1 MPKQGYFLSAAD
13 FRELEAI
20 TARLAHFAS
29 VVFDQ
34 TVDADDLNRSIDE
47 PPPLLP
53 VLGGQSDLI

>member
-1 MPKQGYFLSAAD
+1 MLKQGYFLSAAD

-34 TVDADDLNRSIDE
+34 AVDADDLTMSIDE
-47 PPPLLP
+47 PQALVP
-53 VLGGQSDLI
+53 VLGGQSDFI

>member
-34 TVDADDLNRSIDE
+34 AVDAEDLTRSIDE
-47 PPPLLP
+47 PPSLAP